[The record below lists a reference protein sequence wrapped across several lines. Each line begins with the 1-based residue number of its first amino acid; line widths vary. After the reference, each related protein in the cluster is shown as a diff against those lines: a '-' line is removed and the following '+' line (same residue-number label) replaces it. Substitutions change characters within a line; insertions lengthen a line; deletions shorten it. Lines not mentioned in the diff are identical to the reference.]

1 MALQLIGV
9 GTAANDGTGDTLRSA
24 AIKMNENF
32 EELYQGVSK
41 SALVDTTGAIDI
53 TFGTIVCTNA
63 GSISLSLADANYSG
77 RTIRVIAENTG
88 NVTVTPTNLSGGT
101 SVVIAQNGVLDLV
114 WGTSSWLIVNNGN
127 TNLTIS

>member
-88 NVTVTPTNLSGGT
+88 NVTVTPTNLSGGN